1 MSGKH
6 DGNQHKACPCPY
18 CWLVYYSQGALTNH
32 VNKEH
37 WKEKEA
43 EEKIFTK
50 PSLPTVLKP
59 PVILKGDGE

>member
-18 CWLVYYSQGALTNH
+18 CWLVYYSQGALTSH
-32 VNKEH
+32 VNNEH

-43 EEKIFTK
+43 EETAE
-50 PSLPTVLKP
+50 LELV
-59 PVILKGDGE
+59 E